1 MIYFIILFKKIY
13 ILFNIICLYLY
24 LYMTPIFLWFFNN
37 SIEMK
42 NYFFVNFLKKN
53 FRTAEKLGV
62 YNNIN
67 FNTLKIKK
75 ELNLLIFNHT
85 SLLDNFIGAI
95 IAENSNISWND
106 VRTISRISRRKIQ
119 NTILKS
125 HDMFLVSG
133 NLNIDTHTF
142 NDLWIKWQKSNDA
155 IQIVLFPEGIIYN
168 DITKDKTITK
178 SENYILKN
186 ILKIDKFDNLLFPH
200 IGAYNLIINK
210 LKNQIKNVYDIS
222 ILYQNNEGER
232 IINEEVLL
240 DHLARNDLKINIK
253 IEHHNIEKV
262 IKDPYWLF
270 KIWKKKDEWINS
282 F

>member
-1 MIYFIILFKKIY
+1 
-13 ILFNIICLYLY
+13 
-24 LYMTPIFLWFFNN
+24 MTPIFLWFFNN

-53 FRTAEKLGV
+53 FRTAKKLGV

-67 FNTLKIKK
+67 FNTLTIKK

-85 SLLDNFIGAI
+85 SLLDNYILTI

-106 VRTISRISRRKIQ
+106 IRSISRISRRKIQ
-119 NTILKS
+119 NRVLKS
-125 HDMFLVSG
+125 HEMFLVSG
-133 NLNIDTHTF
+133 NLNIDTQTF
-142 NDLWIKWQKSNDA
+142 NDLWIKWKRSNDV

-168 DITKDKTITK
+168 DTTKDKPITK
-178 SENYILKN
+178 SEKYILKN

-222 ILYQNNEGER
+222 ILYQNNQGKR

-262 IKDPYWLF
+262 IKDRYWLF